1 MDRPV
6 KKSRFNT
13 RTLAAVGG
21 GIAILLLIVAA
32 FYSTSGGARLNVESE
47 RITVSDVRR
56 GPFREFITINGVVLP
71 VTTIY
76 LDAVEGGRVE
86 EIFVEDGAMLQKDQ
100 AILKLSNTDL
110 ELDLANRETAVFDLI
125 TNMQNTRNLS
135 EQNSISQQY
144 QLADVDNALT
154 EAERVYL
161 MNKELYD
168 QKVVAEQPFRSS
180 ENLYKYQKR
189 RKELA
194 ERTRIQDSISMNT
207 QLKQMQQSLD
217 RMQSALQLMRKKAGD
232 LTVRAPVAGQLTSL
246 DAEIGE
252 SKTRGERLGQ
262 LDVMSGFKVRADID
276 EHYIARI
283 FVGLPGEFTFDGK
296 SYALRVSKIYSQV
309 NNGRF
314 QVDLEFV
321 SDVPQGIRRGQTL
334 QVRLALSDETE
345 AVLLP
350 RGAFYQQTG
359 GNWIFKVDAS
369 GNKAY
374 RSEIQLGRQ
383 SPDFYEVL
391 SGVEPGDRVVTSSY
405 AGYEDKQE
413 LIIKGE

>member
-21 GIAILLLIVAA
+21 GLAILLLIVAA

-56 GPFREFITINGVVLP
+56 GPFREFITINGVILP

-86 EIFVEDGAMLQKDQ
+86 EIFVEDGAMLQKEQ

-194 ERTRIQDSISMNT
+194 ERTRIQDSISMVT

-296 SYALRVSKIYSQV
+296 SYVLRVSKIYSQV

-321 SDVPQGIRRGQTL
+321 ADVPQGIRRGQTL

-413 LIIKGE
+413 LVIKGE